1 MPRSR
6 SRKVPRIR
14 FVAIAALILAAG
26 VVALLVAC
34 PPAPRPPAGP
44 AEPAAPTEPL
54 ARPPANG
61 TLPPER
67 PHPEE
72 RGVVAVI
79 IDDAGYDLREL
90 QVFLDLPIPLTVAV
104 LPDLPHSA
112 EAARRVAAAGKDL
125 ILHGPMEPDGGQNPG
140 PGVILTGQS
149 PDRIREILREDF
161 ASVPGAIG
169 MNNHMGSKA
178 TADEAVMRVV
188 LGFLRDNGK
197 IFVDSRTTADT
208 AGPRV
213 ALALCMPILQRNI
226 FLDDDTR
233 EEQIAAWF
241 TRAVDEA
248 KSRGTVVA
256 IGHVQNRGVAD
267 ILRAAERTLASQGV
281 RLARL
286 GEVLA
291 RQERNTAP

>member
-1 MPRSR
+1 MVVS
-6 SRKVPRIR
+6 
-14 FVAIAALILAAG
+14 G
-26 VVALLVAC
+26 VVAFLVAC
-34 PPAPRPPAGP
+34 PPAPRPPVAPG
-44 AEPAAPTEPL
+44 EPAAPTEPL
-54 ARPPANG
+54 SVTPEPLSARPPSSAI
-61 TLPPER
+61 LPPER
-67 PHPEE
+67 PQPEL
-72 RGVVAVI
+72 RGLVSVI

-104 LPDLPHSA
+104 LPGLPHSV
-112 EAARRVAAAGKDL
+112 EAARRVTAAGKDL
-125 ILHGPMEPDGGQNPG
+125 ILHAPMEPDGTQNPG
-140 PGVILTGQS
+140 PGVILTGMS
-149 PDRIREILREDF
+149 PERIRALLDEDF

-188 LGFLRDNGK
+188 LGYLKERGRL
-197 IFVDSRTTADT
+197 FVDSRTTADT
-208 AGPRV
+208 AAPRV
-213 ALALCMPILQRNI
+213 ARGLDMPMLQRNI

-233 EEQIAAWF
+233 EEQISSWF
-241 TRAVDEA
+241 DRAVDEA
-248 KSRGTVVA
+248 RTRGTAIA

-291 RQERNTAP
+291 RQERKPAL